1 MAAEV
6 VDARHPE
13 GAHRVHLLLRI
24 LAVMVFHSTITG
36 QVWYLLDERFWDVVP
51 IVVVAGVMR
60 AATSPSRSLRI
71 TFR

>member
-36 QVWYLLDERFWDVVP
+36 RVWCLLGERVWDVVP
-51 IVVVAGVMR
+51 VAAVAGVVR
-60 AATSPSRSLRI
+60 AATSPSRSSRI
-71 TFR
+71 AVS